1 MSAANSLR
9 NSISTTQDIYMIRGL
24 HTPLLGRPAIEAQQL
39 LTILNGIQIDDIV
52 KKFPRLF
59 TSLGKLKDIKLKTGA
74 KPYALSVPRRVAVP
88 VLPKVE
94 QEIER
99 MTKMGVITE
108 VTVPKDW
115 SAGMVV
121 VPKPSGKVR
130 ICVDLTEL
138 NVNVCRERHVLPSV
152 ETTLA
157 QLGGAKYFSKLDAN
171 SGFWQ
176 IEMDPESSKL
186 TTFITPFGRHKFNKL
201 LFGIMSA
208 PKHFQRRM
216 NEILA
221 DTEGAV
227 CLIDDILVYGKS
239 QLEHDQ
245 HLLAV
250 LKKLN
255 EAGLTLNKEKCVF
268 NMTSIKFLG

>member
-1 MSAANSLR
+1 MSVANSLR
-9 NSISTTQDIYMIRGL
+9 NSISTTQDIYTIRGL

-59 TSLGKLKDIKLKTGA
+59 TGLGKLKDIKLKTGT

-88 VLPKVE
+88 LLPKVE
-94 QEIER
+94 QEIEH

-108 VTVPKDW
+108 VTVPTDW

-130 ICVDLTEL
+130 ICADLTEL
-138 NVNVCRERHVLPSV
+138 NVRERHVLPSV

-186 TTFITPFGRHKFNKL
+186 TTFITPFGQYRFNKL
-201 LFGIMSA
+201 PFGIMSA

-255 EAGLTLNKEKCVF
+255 DAGLTLNKEKCVF